1 VPNVGIH
8 ASAILP
14 RVIIHASVQSRW
26 WTASTTW
33 KWKMDPLNGEKFIK
47 VAEVQGTEMKMD
59 DFLV

>member
-1 VPNVGIH
+1 
-8 ASAILP
+8 
-14 RVIIHASVQSRW
+14 VIIRASDGG
-26 WTASTTW
+26 TASTTW